1 MIEAQAALALGELAL
16 AGLAAGP
23 FILHRYRIGKWLKL
37 KPLKPSLIETKL
49 KMTLILPVWNEEEI
63 ILSKLENLASQEYP
77 RKDLEL
83 LIIDSASTDESMAI
97 AKSWLKENPKAFP
110 NYKIIEMEKRLG
122 KTEAVRQA
130 IIAADEKTEVIVM
143 TDVDATFPPDSLN
156 RLASWFSD
164 PEIGAVGG
172 TPRRSSVEEKA
183 HTEMESTYRD
193 LFTLQRIAE
202 SRIDSTPFLE
212 GSIAG
217 FRRSMVDVDLLN
229 VYSNADDSQLATM
242 VRLRG
247 GKSLQD
253 GELCFDEMTPPSN
266 AGRRSRKTRRAQG
279 LCRHLWRNRSAWFSK
294 QHGKFGSIIGNQAM
308 MHLIAPW
315 LVLMAVLLGISRWVI
330 QIQTGSYFEE
340 WYLVLLMIELT
351 IIVAWLGVIFN
362 LKIKGISF
370 LQMFLDSMT
379 NLMIAQFL
387 ILRGK
392 SLHVWNKPERG

>member
-1 MIEAQAALALGELAL
+1 MIEAQATLALGELAL

-23 FILHRYRIGKWLKL
+23 FILHRYRIAKWLKL
-37 KPLKPSLIETKL
+37 KPLKPSSIEIKL

-83 LIIDSASTDESMAI
+83 LIIDSASTDKSMAI
-97 AKSWLKENPKAFP
+97 VKSWLKEKPKAFP
-110 NYKIIEMEKRLG
+110 NHKIIEMEKRLG
-122 KTEAVRQA
+122 KTEAIRRA
-130 IIAADEKTEVIVM
+130 IIAADEKSEVIVM

-172 TPRRSSVEEKA
+172 TPQRSSVEEKA

-217 FRRSMVDVDLLN
+217 FRRNMVDADLLN

-247 GKSLQD
+247 GKCIQD
-253 GELCFDEMTPPSN
+253 SELCFDEMTPPSN

-279 LCRHLWRNRSAWFSK
+279 LCRHLWRNRSA
-294 QHGKFGSIIGNQAM
+294 GNQAM

-362 LKIKGISF
+362 LKIKGIAF